1 MTTPKLTAKQARFVE
16 EYLIDLNA
24 TQAAIRAGYSEKSA
38 TLIGFENI
46 TKPYIAEAIAIASAE
61 RSKRTE
67 ITADRVLK
75 EYAKIGFAE
84 LRNVVDWS
92 DVVRL
97 KQAADIDEI
106 THGAIAEISETAQ
119 GLKIKM
125 HDKRGALDALA
136 KHLQLFEDKSGD
148 GESSLSNAVNKLI
161 DRLPS

>member
-1 MTTPKLTAKQARFVE
+1 LTTPKLTAKQARFVE